1 MFWNNGVN
9 PGTKS
14 LSIVQILIYG
24 ELTVWFRAGGH
35 FRAQSGRQGGGHVI
49 SQDGQLGGVYK
60 STKRDKAVCM
70 HQAKTT
76 GDGLPAFS
84 ENFEW

>member
-1 MFWNNGVN
+1 MN

-49 SQDGQLGGVYK
+49 SQDGQLWCLK
-60 STKRDKAVCM
+60 EETLSVCM

-76 GDGLPAFS
+76 RDGLPAFS